1 MQIMTM
7 CPHVSQKFQQ
17 QIVQKDVQESKLEQ
31 PWSVYSKQGAQQ
43 QEQSKPF
50 KCFYCDQL
58 CLDDRE
64 RITHMDS
71 EHTVKLYYP
80 RPADFEKRL
89 DPQRQQQG
97 AEPMTFEIEPQ
108 EYDSDV
114 RTSKR
119 KEM

>member
-1 MQIMTM
+1 MDRNNVS
-7 CPHVSQKFQQ
+7 HVSQKFQQ

-64 RITHMDS
+64 RITHIDS

-80 RPADFEKRL
+80 TPADFGNRL
-89 DPQRQQQG
+89 YPQLQKQPSNGETQ
-97 AEPMTFEIEPQ
+97 
-108 EYDSDV
+108 
-114 RTSKR
+114 
-119 KEM
+119 